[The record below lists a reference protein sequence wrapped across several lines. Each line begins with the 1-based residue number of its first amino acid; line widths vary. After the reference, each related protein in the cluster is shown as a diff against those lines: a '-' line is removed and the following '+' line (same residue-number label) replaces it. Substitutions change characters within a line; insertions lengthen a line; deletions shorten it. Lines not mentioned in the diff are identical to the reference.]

1 MFKETLIMSD
11 LNEFLDSLDE
21 RSLDTVCKVLHFL
34 LDKIDEYE
42 ESQSGESVVKDSDDN
57 SFFVEE
63 EQKEDVHK
71 ILEEKGSYTQTR
83 SVEPR
88 IYHETINPSD
98 WEELQFEENGDITF
112 KHEREIYTDQYSIRE
127 SGLLSIDFEE
137 DKMLEDRTRTETAEI
152 IELINHIYADGAI
165 KLVTDNVKGTFY
177 YKGKERP
184 RYPIYLV
191 IEELPFP
198 DCPASSMGL

>member
-1 MFKETLIMSD
+1 MAD
-11 LNEFLDSLDE
+11 LNELFDGLDE
-21 RSLDTVCKVLHFL
+21 RSLDVVRNVLQFL

-42 ESQSGESVVKDSDDN
+42 ESQKEEPVEAEPV
-57 SFFVEE
+57 VEE
-63 EQKEDVHK
+63 DTTREEEKPEEEVDVHK

-83 SVEPR
+83 KVEPR
-88 IYHETINPSD
+88 AYHETINPDD
-98 WEELQFEENGDITF
+98 WEEFQFEENGDITF

-177 YKGKERP
+177 YRGKERP
-184 RYPIYLV
+184 RYPICLV

>member
-1 MFKETLIMSD
+1 MAD
-11 LNEFLDSLDE
+11 LNELFDGLDE
-21 RSLDTVCKVLHFL
+21 RSLDVVRNVLQLL

-42 ESQSGESVVKDSDDN
+42 ESQKEEPVEAEPV
-57 SFFVEE
+57 VEE
-63 EQKEDVHK
+63 DTTREEEKPEEEVDVHK

-83 SVEPR
+83 KVEPR
-88 IYHETINPSD
+88 IYHETINPDD
-98 WEELQFEENGDITF
+98 WEEFQFEENGDITF

-152 IELINHIYADGAI
+152 IELINHIYVDGAI

-184 RYPIYLV
+184 KYPICLV

>member
-1 MFKETLIMSD
+1 MAD
-11 LNEFLDSLDE
+11 LNELFDDLDE
-21 RSLDTVCKVLHFL
+21 RSLDVVRNVLQFL

-42 ESQSGESVVKDSDDN
+42 ESQKEKPVEAEPV
-57 SFFVEE
+57 VEE
-63 EQKEDVHK
+63 DTTREEEKPEEEVDVHK

-83 SVEPR
+83 KVEPR

-98 WEELQFEENGDITF
+98 WEEFQFEENGDITF

-184 RYPIYLV
+184 KYPICLV